1 MHVLSTWMESLS
13 VSVMTATKEMEEFV
27 LVGEQINK
35 RQIVHGIIKS
45 LIVGG

>member
-13 VSVMTATKEMEEFV
+13 VSVMMATKEMEEFV
-27 LVGEQINK
+27 PVGEQLNK

-45 LIVGG
+45 IVGG